1 MSESDHNEMVVPDA
15 IKKKDFEL
23 SKRVRKEQRRIKNLL
38 KAAGVPEHH
47 IKLREAMIGNVA
59 WMKIKLD
66 DAREAIRSSELIV
79 EYDNGG
85 GQKGIRENPFLKS
98 YENLWRS
105 YVNGMKIIFEALPE
119 SAADIKA
126 KESEKPKTMLELVR
140 NKHKKE
146 A

>member
-1 MSESDHNEMVVPDA
+1 MNEVDQ
-15 IKKKDFEL
+15 K
-23 SKRVRKEQRRIKNLL
+23 KRVRKEQRRITNLL
-38 KAAGVPEHH
+38 KAAGVSEQS
-47 IKLREAMIGNVA
+47 IKLREAMIGNVS

-66 DAREAIRSSELIV
+66 DAREAIKTSNIV
-79 EYDNGG
+79 ISYDNGG
-85 GQKGIRENPFLKS
+85 GQKGIRENPLFKG

-105 YVNGMKIIFEALPE
+105 YMNGMNSILNALPE
-119 SAADIKA
+119 SAAEIKA